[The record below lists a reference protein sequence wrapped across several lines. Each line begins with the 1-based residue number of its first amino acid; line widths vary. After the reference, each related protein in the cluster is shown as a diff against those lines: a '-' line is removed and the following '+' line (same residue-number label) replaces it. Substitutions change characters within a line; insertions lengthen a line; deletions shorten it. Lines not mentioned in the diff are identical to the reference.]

1 MSRPQ
6 QISRDCQI
14 CLGEQVEQVCS
25 ALGRALALCH
35 ATARRILDDMK
46 RGAIDELNPASARRA
61 ASAGFSYELL
71 GAALS
76 ARHLMS
82 GHDFSGAFLVQ
93 TLLRVPMQVTWG
105 NFCGSIAGVLSRT
118 LWLPFGR
125 SQTSFTISSTQ
136 VRPVSAFYNVGGRV
150 GGDCSKMNES
160 VFAMCSAL
168 DVFPSKSVLLCDRF
182 MALRPTGHGNDVEA
196 VVLEPKWEPW
206 SSTRRIELSA
216 AVPTRIAMRS
226 TVRQPP
232 RFGGRHCRSE
242 APRVC

>member
-168 DVFPSKSVLLCDRF
+168 DAFFQANQYCSATVSWRCDRRGTGTTSKRWF
-182 MALRPTGHGNDVEA
+182 WSRSGNHGRQRAGLSFLRRCRL
-196 VVLEPKWEPW
+196 VLQCA
-206 SSTRRIELSA
+206 RR
-216 AVPTRIAMRS
+216 
-226 TVRQPP
+226 
-232 RFGGRHCRSE
+232 
-242 APRVC
+242 